1 MKEDELRIL
10 ILEDI
15 PEEAHLIERTISRDK
30 IAFTSRRADSRESF
44 EQGLEQFDPHIVL
57 SDHALPRFNSIE
69 ALKIVREKK
78 PATPFILVTGTVS
91 EEFAVNCIKQGA
103 DDYLLKSNLTRLPSA
118 IKSAINHRHME
129 MMKLRAEQEIIK
141 QNEQLRASN
150 DELKKSNAELDNLV
164 YSVSHNLRGP
174 LSTIQGLVYLLKLEK
189 SDLGVIPDMILSS
202 AARLDTTIKEI
213 INYSRNTRV
222 ELLSEP
228 INLRE
233 MIDSVLKEL
242 EYDQLELNIR
252 LDIDLEEEF
261 VWSDRFRLRIIL
273 NNILSNSLKY
283 ADRSKETTVLRI
295 TSRRDNECLIVE
307 VQDNG
312 IGISPEV
319 LPFVYNMFY
328 RGTEKSDG
336 AGLGLYIVREAVE
349 RLGGKM
355 ALKSEVHQGTN
366 VKLLLP
372 IVLNAE
378 TKNLNIHQA
387 YG

>member
-1 MKEDELRIL
+1 
-10 ILEDI
+10 
-15 PEEAHLIERTISRDK
+15 
-30 IAFTSRRADSRESF
+30 
-44 EQGLEQFDPHIVL
+44 
-57 SDHALPRFNSIE
+57 
-69 ALKIVREKK
+69 
-78 PATPFILVTGTVS
+78 
-91 EEFAVNCIKQGA
+91 
-103 DDYLLKSNLTRLPSA
+103 
-118 IKSAINHRHME
+118 